1 MNDKEKELLLGGKVN
16 AQIGSVL
23 NSKVL
28 THKEKDIL
36 VSAIRRNHLYAEEF
50 TLYELD
56 LIEKVNKDIEEP
68 SFFNRI
74 AKYLR

>member
-1 MNDKEKELLLGGKVN
+1 MNDKEKELLLGGRVN
-16 AQIGSVL
+16 AQIESVL

-36 VSAIRRNHLYAEEF
+36 VSAIRRKHLYEEDY

-56 LIEKVNKDIEEP
+56 LIEKANKDIEEP
-68 SFFNRI
+68 SFLHRI
-74 AKYLR
+74 AKYFR

>member
-1 MNDKEKELLLGGKVN
+1 MSDKEKELLFGGKVN
-16 AQIGSVL
+16 TQIESVL

-36 VSAIRRNHLYAEEF
+36 VSAIRRKHLYEEDY

-68 SFFNRI
+68 SFLNRI
-74 AKYLR
+74 AKLLR